1 MDTVKN
7 LIQKFR
13 FFGKLSND
21 EQAAIIKSSVIKKY
35 SKNQILHDQNS
46 ECLGLV
52 MVLSGTVRVTMI
64 SENGREVNLYKLGVG
79 DVDVLAASC
88 VIHEV
93 TFETSIVAQQDCEIL
108 VIPASIISNIERENI
123 YLHSY
128 ILEIVADKFSEVMWT
143 MQQIFFKRIDQRI
156 AIFLLDEYVK
166 NQKNLTIKVTQEELA
181 KDINSAREVIARML
195 KRMSEDGYIE
205 LSRGKITIKD
215 IDGIKKLAITD

>member
-166 NQKNLTIKVTQEELA
+166 NHKNLTIKVTQEELA
-181 KDINSAREVIARML
+181 KDVNSAREVIARML